1 MSKTKVLLVCPRQ
14 MADTGAHLARGLGVS
29 RNELLVEAVR
39 FGYGPA
45 VESLR
50 RRRRHAIDSE
60 IETVMHQWRQWQEKG
75 EDLDIEEFR
84 AQG

>member
-39 FGYGPA
+39 LGYGPA

-50 RRRRHAIDSE
+50 QKRRHAIASE
-60 IETVMHQWRQWQEKG
+60 IETVMQQWRVWQEHV
-75 EDLDIEEFR
+75 EDIGFK
-84 AQG
+84 